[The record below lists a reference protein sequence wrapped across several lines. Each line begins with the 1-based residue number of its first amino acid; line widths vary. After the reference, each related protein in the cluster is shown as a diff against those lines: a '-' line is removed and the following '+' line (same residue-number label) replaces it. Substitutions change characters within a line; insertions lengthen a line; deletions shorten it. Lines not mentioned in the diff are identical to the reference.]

1 MELEFNLHTLADSF
15 RFERDGSLIIDYVGR
30 DTNVSMEVSKE
41 MVYKSLTNT
50 KNIAT
55 KIKKNCWWERY

>member
-30 DTNVSMEVSKE
+30 DTNVSMEVSEE
-41 MVYKSLTNT
+41 MVLQIISKYKEQCDEEN
-50 KNIAT
+50 
-55 KIKKNCWWERY
+55 

>member
-30 DTNVSMEVSKE
+30 DTNVSMEVSAE
-41 MVYKSLTNT
+41 MVLQIISKYKEQCNE
-50 KNIAT
+50 KN
-55 KIKKNCWWERY
+55 

>member
-30 DTNVSMEVSKE
+30 DTNVSMEVSEE
-41 MVYKSLTNT
+41 MVLQIINEYKEKCKEDL
-50 KNIAT
+50 
-55 KIKKNCWWERY
+55 

>member
-30 DTNVSMEVSKE
+30 DTNVSMEVSEE
-41 MVYKSLTNT
+41 MVLQNINKYKEQCNEE
-50 KNIAT
+50 N
-55 KIKKNCWWERY
+55 

>member
-30 DTNVSMEVSKE
+30 DTNVSMEVSAE
-41 MVYKSLTNT
+41 MVLQIISKHKEQCN
-50 KNIAT
+50 
-55 KIKKNCWWERY
+55 ED